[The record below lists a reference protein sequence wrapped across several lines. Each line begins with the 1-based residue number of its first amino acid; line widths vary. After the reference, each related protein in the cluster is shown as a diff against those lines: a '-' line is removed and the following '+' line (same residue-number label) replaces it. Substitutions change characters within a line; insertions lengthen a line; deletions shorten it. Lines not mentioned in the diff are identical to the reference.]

1 VTSRPDVQAVI
12 PESARRILDLGCSTG
27 ALGAAL
33 KKRNG
38 AFVLGVEI
46 DPAYAQLAMQQLDRV
61 VTEDAEAFL
70 RKGPPQGES
79 FDCLI
84 GADVFE
90 HLVDPWDALSRATTF
105 LAPGSTVVISLPN
118 VLHWRSLLRVVLK
131 GRWPRD
137 DEGIFDRTHLRWFTA
152 ADAVDLVEG
161 AGLRL
166 VTARPKYYTSGIRLA
181 LTKVCE
187 RTPLR
192 RFLAYQWL
200 VVAIK
205 PH

>member
-1 VTSRPDVQAVI
+1 
-12 PESARRILDLGCSTG
+12 
-27 ALGAAL
+27 
-33 KKRNG
+33 
-38 AFVLGVEI
+38 VLGVEI
-46 DPAYAQLAMQQLDRV
+46 DSEYAHLAMQRLDQV

-70 RKGPPQGES
+70 RKGPPQGEL

-90 HLVDPWDALSRATTF
+90 HLVDPWDALSHATTF

-118 VLHWRSLLRVVLK
+118 VLHWRSILRVVRR

-166 VTARPKYYTSGIRLA
+166 VTASPKYYTSGIRLA
-181 LTKVCE
+181 LTRACE

-192 RFLAYQWL
+192 RFLAFQWL
-200 VVAIK
+200 VVAVK
-205 PH
+205 PN

>member
-1 VTSRPDVQAVI
+1 VQAVV
-12 PESARRILDLGCSTG
+12 PASARRILDLGCSTG

-46 DPAYAQLAMQQLDRV
+46 DPGYARLATQRLDRV

-70 RKGPPQGES
+70 RKGLQGES

-90 HLVDPWDALSRATTF
+90 HLVDPWDAMSRATTF
-105 LAPGSTVVISLPN
+105 LSPGATVVVSLPN
-118 VLHWRSLLRVVLK
+118 VLHWPSILRVVRE

-152 ADAVDLVEG
+152 TDAIDLVER

-166 VTARPKYYTSGIRLA
+166 VAARPKYYTSGIGLA
-181 LTKVCE
+181 LTKACE

-192 RFLAYQWL
+192 RFLAFQWL

-205 PH
+205 PN